1 MVRILNITLLFV
13 IIPMSLAM
21 AQEKTV
27 GEEAAG
33 AGAETCDAVLAK
45 YLAQRL
51 GEATFIAE
59 REKSLKPILEKCPDF
74 ILGAGASGD
83 GTGAAIRL
91 DERRIDDELV
101 RLGQR
106 VGDSRS
112 VVVFASETIDKDWIG
127 SFFTA
132 LPSSEKGEIALN
144 ECETALADE
153 FLRRGFVRRAEP
165 LDKIRLMQVRS
176 FRTVVGRYRDMSA
189 MPNFTSV
196 RAASIVDDGA
206 TAVAGCKVVLKT
218 TGSGNEY
225 ESCASGRCKAVD
237 MRSMQRVSMAVL
249 SKCASNAD
257 STTANISAIR
267 NVCGDMGRSMSND
280 LLKKYWEQGGN

>member
-1 MVRILNITLLFV
+1 MVRILNITLLLV
-13 IIPMSLAM
+13 IIPLSSAM
-21 AQEKTV
+21 AQEKAM
-27 GEEAAG
+27 GEEGAG
-33 AGAETCDAVLAK
+33 AGAETCDEVLAK
-45 YLAQRL
+45 YLARRL
-51 GEATFIAE
+51 GDVTASAE

-74 ILGAGASGD
+74 TITSDAAE
-83 GTGAAIRL
+83 TAIRL
-91 DERRIDDELV
+91 DEQRIDAELV

-112 VVVFASETIDKDWIG
+112 IVVFASETIDKDWIS

-153 FLRRGFVRRAEP
+153 FSRRGFARRTQP
-165 LDKIRLMQVRS
+165 LGKTERTQVRS

-196 RAASIVDDGA
+196 RAAAMVDDAA
-206 TAVAGCKVVLKT
+206 TAVVGCKVVIKT
-218 TGSGNEY
+218 SGSENGY
-225 ESCASGRCKAVD
+225 ESCAAGRCKAVD
-237 MRSMQRVSMAVL
+237 MRSMQRVSMVAL

-257 STTANISAIR
+257 STTANIAAIR
-267 NVCGDMGRSMSND
+267 DVCGEMGRSLSGD